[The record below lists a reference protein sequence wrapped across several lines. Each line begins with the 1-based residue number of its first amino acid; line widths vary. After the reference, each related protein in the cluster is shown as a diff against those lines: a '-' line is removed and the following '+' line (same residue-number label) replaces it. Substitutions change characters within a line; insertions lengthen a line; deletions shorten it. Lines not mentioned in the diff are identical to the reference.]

1 MDVSGMTIEG
11 FFLADYARK
20 SERVEQLE
28 AKVKELEE
36 EVSRYNDQY
45 GVTDL
50 HRKTETVRYD
60 VVSSYT
66 LREYFQFTKLEIKT
80 ALELD
85 DVGLY
90 EFACS
95 CKPKKNSYS
104 NDKLIKR
111 TEQTYLYTVHVK
123 ETRKEYDA
131 YFDGAGG
138 YIKKIPD
145 EPGIDA
151 EVLKEFDEQSKQF
164 AIDCLREKL
173 QDLLDD
179 MEKENE

>member
-85 DVGLY
+85 DVGFY

-95 CKPKKNSYS
+95 CKPKKNSYGS
-104 NDKLIKR
+104 DRIIKR

-123 ETRKEYDA
+123 ESRTEYDA

-138 YIKKIPD
+138 YIKKISHGAD
-145 EPGIDA
+145 VGC
-151 EVLKEFDEQSKQF
+151 EVLKEFDEESKEL
-164 AIDCLREKL
+164 AIDDARDALRNRL
-173 QDLLDD
+173 ID